1 MSPHTSDGN
10 LDLLKENDDLDWDED
25 CRVGTGEELDLEVG
39 FVSKDGQGQ
48 VGLVSKDGQGQVGLV
63 SKDGQGQD
71 GLVSKDSQGQGQ
83 GLEKGQVNE
92 KDVNSGDQKEEEERK
107 QLSVSWP
114 LND

>member
-48 VGLVSKDGQGQVGLV
+48 VGLVSKDGQGQ
-63 SKDGQGQD
+63 D

-83 GLEKGQVNE
+83 GLDKGQDHE

>member
-25 CRVGTGEELDLEVG
+25 CRVGTGEDLDLEVA
-39 FVSKDGQGQ
+39 FVSKDGQGH
-48 VGLVSKDGQGQVGLV
+48 
-63 SKDGQGQD
+63 D

-83 GLEKGQVNE
+83 GLDKGQVHE
-92 KDVNSGDQKEEEERK
+92 KDVNSGDQKEEEEGR

>member
-48 VGLVSKDGQGQVGLV
+48 VGLVSKDGQGQ
-63 SKDGQGQD
+63 D

-83 GLEKGQVNE
+83 GLDKGQVHE
-92 KDVNSGDQKEEEERK
+92 KVNSGDHKEEEEGK

-114 LND
+114 LNE

>member
-48 VGLVSKDGQGQVGLV
+48 VGLVSKD
-63 SKDGQGQD
+63 
-71 GLVSKDSQGQGQ
+71 SQGQGQ

-114 LND
+114 LNE

>member
-48 VGLVSKDGQGQVGLV
+48 VGLVSKD
-63 SKDGQGQD
+63 
-71 GLVSKDSQGQGQ
+71 SQGQGQ

>member
-10 LDLLKENDDLDWDED
+10 LDLLKENDDLDWDDD

-48 VGLVSKDGQGQVGLV
+48 VELV

-83 GLEKGQVNE
+83 GLDKGQVHE
-92 KDVNSGDQKEEEERK
+92 KDVNSGDQKEEEEGK

>member
-1 MSPHTSDGN
+1 MSPHITDGN

-48 VGLVSKDGQGQVGLV
+48 VGLVSKDGQGQ
-63 SKDGQGQD
+63 D

-83 GLEKGQVNE
+83 GLDKGQVHE

-114 LND
+114 LNE

>member
-48 VGLVSKDGQGQVGLV
+48 VGLVSKDGQGQ
-63 SKDGQGQD
+63 D

-83 GLEKGQVNE
+83 GLDKGQVHE
-92 KDVNSGDQKEEEERK
+92 KDINSGDQKEEEERK

-114 LND
+114 LNE

>member
-48 VGLVSKDGQGQVGLV
+48 VGLVSKDGQGQ
-63 SKDGQGQD
+63 D

-107 QLSVSWP
+107 QLCVSWP
-114 LND
+114 LNE

>member
-1 MSPHTSDGN
+1 MKIVATHITDGN

-48 VGLVSKDGQGQVGLV
+48 VGLVSKD
-63 SKDGQGQD
+63 
-71 GLVSKDSQGQGQ
+71 SQGQG
-83 GLEKGQVNE
+83 LNKGQVHE
-92 KDVNSGDQKEEEERK
+92 KGVNSGDQKEEEERK

-114 LND
+114 LNE

>member
-1 MSPHTSDGN
+1 MKIVATHITDGN

-48 VGLVSKDGQGQVGLV
+48 VGLVSKD
-63 SKDGQGQD
+63 SQGQD

-83 GLEKGQVNE
+83 GLDKGQVHE

>member
-1 MSPHTSDGN
+1 MKIVATHITDGN

-48 VGLVSKDGQGQVGLV
+48 VGLVSKD
-63 SKDGQGQD
+63 
-71 GLVSKDSQGQGQ
+71 SQGQG
-83 GLEKGQVNE
+83 LNKGQVHE

-114 LND
+114 LNE

>member
-1 MSPHTSDGN
+1 MSPHISDGN

-39 FVSKDGQGQ
+39 F
-48 VGLVSKDGQGQVGLV
+48 VSKDGQGQVGLV

-114 LND
+114 LNE

>member
-1 MSPHTSDGN
+1 MSPHITDGN

-48 VGLVSKDGQGQVGLV
+48 VGLVSKDGQGQ
-63 SKDGQGQD
+63 D

-83 GLEKGQVNE
+83 GLDKGQVHE

>member
-1 MSPHTSDGN
+1 MKIVATHITDGN

-48 VGLVSKDGQGQVGLV
+48 VGLVSKDGQGQ
-63 SKDGQGQD
+63 D

-83 GLEKGQVNE
+83 GLDKGQVHE
-92 KDVNSGDQKEEEERK
+92 KGVNSGNQKEEEERK

>member
-48 VGLVSKDGQGQVGLV
+48 VGLVSKD
-63 SKDGQGQD
+63 
-71 GLVSKDSQGQGQ
+71 SQGQGQ
-83 GLEKGQVNE
+83 GLDKGQVHE

-114 LND
+114 LNE

>member
-1 MSPHTSDGN
+1 MSPHTTDGN

-48 VGLVSKDGQGQVGLV
+48 VGLVSKDGQGQ
-63 SKDGQGQD
+63 D

-83 GLEKGQVNE
+83 GLDKGQVHE

-114 LND
+114 LNE

>member
-1 MSPHTSDGN
+1 MSPHKSDGN

-48 VGLVSKDGQGQVGLV
+48 
-63 SKDGQGQD
+63 D

-83 GLEKGQVNE
+83 GLDKGQVHE
-92 KDVNSGDQKEEEERK
+92 KGVNSGNQKEEEERK

-114 LND
+114 LNE

>member
-39 FVSKDGQGQ
+39 SVSKDGQGQ
-48 VGLVSKDGQGQVGLV
+48 VGLVSKD
-63 SKDGQGQD
+63 
-71 GLVSKDSQGQGQ
+71 SQGQGQ
-83 GLEKGQVNE
+83 GLDKGQVHE
-92 KDVNSGDQKEEEERK
+92 KVNSGDHKEEEEGK

-114 LND
+114 LNE

>member
-48 VGLVSKDGQGQVGLV
+48 VGLVSKD
-63 SKDGQGQD
+63 
-71 GLVSKDSQGQGQ
+71 SQGQGQ
-83 GLEKGQVNE
+83 GLNKGQVHE
-92 KDVNSGDQKEEEERK
+92 KGVNSGDQKEEEERK

>member
-48 VGLVSKDGQGQVGLV
+48 VGLVSKDGQGQ
-63 SKDGQGQD
+63 D

-83 GLEKGQVNE
+83 GLDKGQVHE

-114 LND
+114 LNE

>member
-1 MSPHTSDGN
+1 MKIVATHITDGN

-48 VGLVSKDGQGQVGLV
+48 VGLVSKD
-63 SKDGQGQD
+63 
-71 GLVSKDSQGQGQ
+71 SQGQGQ
-83 GLEKGQVNE
+83 GLDKGQVHE

>member
-48 VGLVSKDGQGQVGLV
+48 VGLVSKDGQGQ
-63 SKDGQGQD
+63 D

-83 GLEKGQVNE
+83 GLDKGQVHE
-92 KDVNSGDQKEEEERK
+92 KDINSGDQKEEEERK

>member
-39 FVSKDGQGQ
+39 F
-48 VGLVSKDGQGQVGLV
+48 VSKDGQGQVGLV

-114 LND
+114 LNE

>member
-10 LDLLKENDDLDWDED
+10 PDLLKENDDLDWDED

-39 FVSKDGQGQ
+39 FVSKDGQE
-48 VGLVSKDGQGQVGLV
+48 
-63 SKDGQGQD
+63 QD

-83 GLEKGQVNE
+83 GLDKGQVHE
-92 KDVNSGDQKEEEERK
+92 KDVNSGDQKEEEEGK

>member
-48 VGLVSKDGQGQVGLV
+48 VGLVSKD
-63 SKDGQGQD
+63 
-71 GLVSKDSQGQGQ
+71 SQGQGQ
-83 GLEKGQVNE
+83 GLDKGQVHE
-92 KDVNSGDQKEEEERK
+92 KVNSGDHKEEEEGK

-114 LND
+114 LNE

>member
-1 MSPHTSDGN
+1 MKIVATHITDGN

-25 CRVGTGEELDLEVG
+25 CRVGTGEELDLEIG
-39 FVSKDGQGQ
+39 F
-48 VGLVSKDGQGQVGLV
+48 VSKDGQGQVGLV

-83 GLEKGQVNE
+83 GLDKGQVHE

>member
-1 MSPHTSDGN
+1 MPHTSDDN

-48 VGLVSKDGQGQVGLV
+48 VGLVSKDGQGQ
-63 SKDGQGQD
+63 D

-83 GLEKGQVNE
+83 GLDKGQIHA
-92 KDVNSGDQKEEEERK
+92 KDVNSGDQKEEEEGK

>member
-48 VGLVSKDGQGQVGLV
+48 VGLVSKD
-63 SKDGQGQD
+63 SQGQD

-83 GLEKGQVNE
+83 GLDKGQVHE

>member
-48 VGLVSKDGQGQVGLV
+48 VGLVSKD
-63 SKDGQGQD
+63 
-71 GLVSKDSQGQGQ
+71 SQGQGQ
-83 GLEKGQVNE
+83 GLDKGQVHE

>member
-1 MSPHTSDGN
+1 MSPHTSDSN
-10 LDLLKENDDLDWDED
+10 LDLLKENDDLDWDDD

-39 FVSKDGQGQ
+39 FVSKD
-48 VGLVSKDGQGQVGLV
+48 D
-63 SKDGQGQD
+63 QGQD

-83 GLEKGQVNE
+83 GHDKGQVYE
-92 KDVNSGDQKEEEERK
+92 KDVNSGDQKEEEEGK

>member
-10 LDLLKENDDLDWDED
+10 PDLLKENDDLDWDED

-39 FVSKDGQGQ
+39 FVSKDGQE
-48 VGLVSKDGQGQVGLV
+48 
-63 SKDGQGQD
+63 QD
-71 GLVSKDSQGQGQ
+71 GLVSKDSQGQEQ
-83 GLEKGQVNE
+83 GLDKGQVHD
-92 KDVNSGDQKEEEERK
+92 KDVNSGDQKEGEGGK

>member
-10 LDLLKENDDLDWDED
+10 PDLLKENDDLDWDED

-39 FVSKDGQGQ
+39 FVSKDGH
-48 VGLVSKDGQGQVGLV
+48 
-63 SKDGQGQD
+63 GQD
-71 GLVSKDSQGQGQ
+71 GRVSKDSQGQEQ
-83 GLEKGQVNE
+83 GLDKGQVHE
-92 KDVNSGDQKEEEERK
+92 KDVNSGDQKEEEEGK

>member
-1 MSPHTSDGN
+1 MPHTSDGN

-48 VGLVSKDGQGQVGLV
+48 VGLVSKDGQGQ
-63 SKDGQGQD
+63 D

-83 GLEKGQVNE
+83 GLDKGQVHE

-114 LND
+114 LNE

>member
-48 VGLVSKDGQGQVGLV
+48 VGIV

>member
-39 FVSKDGQGQ
+39 FVSKDGQG
-48 VGLVSKDGQGQVGLV
+48 K
-63 SKDGQGQD
+63 D

-83 GLEKGQVNE
+83 GLDKGQVHE
-92 KDVNSGDQKEEEERK
+92 KDVNSGDQKEEEEGK